1 MGRGAGLHARSAPER
16 REHPDA
22 RAVPAPVRQSSA
34 GGPLLHPRR
43 VRRAAR
49 PGAGH
54 GLLAHS
60 GEPAYPVLLSRL
72 GAGGCRQGRRPCGPG
87 VPLMAG
93 TATPRPKPKFKGLDP
108 ARSEEYLGWLRE
120 MMLIRRF
127 EEKAG
132 EAYSLG
138 KIGGF
143 CHLYIGQEAV
153 AVGSLAAL
161 GPDDYIT
168 CSYREHGHAL
178 ARGISARSVMAELF
192 GKAAGCSGGKGGS
205 MHLFDASLG
214 FLGGHGIVGG
224 HIPLTTG
231 MAFAAKYRDTDQV
244 AVCYFGEAAV
254 NNGAF
259 HEALNMAALWK
270 LPCIYVCENNRYGMG
285 TALERASA
293 IYDISERASS
303 YDMINEVV
311 DGQDVLTMKNAM
323 DRAVERARDEKAPTL
338 LEVRTY
344 RFMGHS
350 MSDPIHGHYRT
361 KEEVE
366 EHRKRDPI
374 VLWSRKL
381 ISDGIMDEPAVR
393 ALDAEVTAEIADAY
407 AFAEKAED
415 PDPRELYT

>member
-1 MGRGAGLHARSAPER
+1 
-16 REHPDA
+16 
-22 RAVPAPVRQSSA
+22 
-34 GGPLLHPRR
+34 
-43 VRRAAR
+43 
-49 PGAGH
+49 
-54 GLLAHS
+54 
-60 GEPAYPVLLSRL
+60 
-72 GAGGCRQGRRPCGPG
+72 
-87 VPLMAG
+87 
-93 TATPRPKPKFKGLDP
+93 KPFDP
-108 ARSEEYLGWLRE
+108 ALAEQYRAWLRQ
-120 MMLIRRF
+120 MLVIRRF

-153 AVGSLAAL
+153 AVGSIAAL
-161 GPDDYIT
+161 RPDDYIT

-178 ARGISARSVMAELF
+178 ARGISSRAVMAELF

-214 FLGGHGIVGG
+214 FLGGHAIVGG
-224 HIPLTTG
+224 HIPLATG
-231 MAFAAKYRDTDQV
+231 MAFAAKYRGTEQV

-270 LPCIYVCENNRYGMG
+270 LPCIYLCENNRYGMG

-303 YDMINEVV
+303 YDMLNEVV
-311 DGQDVLTMKNAM
+311 DGQDVLVMKNAM
-323 DRAVERARDEKAPTL
+323 DRAVERARTTQAPTL

-361 KEEVE
+361 REEVE

-374 VLWSRKL
+374 ALWSAKL
-381 ISDGIMDEPAVR
+381 MAEGILDEPAIR
-393 ALDAEVTAEIADAY
+393 ALDAEVMAEIGDAY
-407 AFAEKAED
+407 EFADNA
-415 PDPRELYT
+415 PDPELSDLWTDVYAPDGER

>member
-1 MGRGAGLHARSAPER
+1 MATTTK
-16 REHPDA
+16 
-22 RAVPAPVRQSSA
+22 PVRERLDQDTA
-34 GGPLLHPRR
+34 I
-43 VRRAAR
+43 
-49 PGAGH
+49 
-54 GLLAHS
+54 
-60 GEPAYPVLLSRL
+60 AY
-72 GAGGCRQGRRPCGPG
+72 RQ
-87 VPLMAG
+87 
-93 TATPRPKPKFKGLDP
+93 
-108 ARSEEYLGWLRE
+108 YLRQML
-120 MMLIRRF
+120 LIRHF

-153 AVGSLAAL
+153 AVGSLGAL

-178 ARGISARSVMAELF
+178 ARGISARAVMAELF
-192 GKAAGCSGGKGGS
+192 GKAPGCSGGKGGS

-214 FLGGHGIVGG
+214 FLGGHAIVGA
-224 HIPLTTG
+224 HIPLATG
-231 MAFAAKYRDTDQV
+231 MAFAIKYRETSQV

-270 LPCIYVCENNRYGMG
+270 LPAIYLCENNRYGMG

-293 IYDISERASS
+293 LYDISERACS
-303 YDMINEVV
+303 YDMANEVV
-311 DGQDVLTMKNAM
+311 DGQEVLTMNAAM
-323 DRAVERARDEKAPTL
+323 ERAVQRARKDKLPTL

-361 KEEVE
+361 REEVE
-366 EHRKRDPI
+366 GQRKRDPI
-374 VLWSRKL
+374 AVWSQRL
-381 ISDGIMDEPAVR
+381 IADGLMEQEAVR
-393 ALDAEVTAEIADAY
+393 SMDKDVMEEVEDAY
-407 AFAEKAED
+407 QFADGAADPEPGELFTDVYAEENNVNSK
-415 PDPRELYT
+415 P

>member
-1 MGRGAGLHARSAPER
+1 MATTAPPRSR
-16 REHPDA
+16 
-22 RAVPAPVRQSSA
+22 
-34 GGPLLHPRR
+34 
-43 VRRAAR
+43 
-49 PGAGH
+49 
-54 GLLAHS
+54 
-60 GEPAYPVLLSRL
+60 
-72 GAGGCRQGRRPCGPG
+72 
-87 VPLMAG
+87 
-93 TATPRPKPKFKGLDP
+93 PRPRGGLDP
-108 ARSEEYLGWLRE
+108 ARADVYRDWLRQ
-120 MMLIRRF
+120 MLLIRRF

-161 GPDDYIT
+161 GADDYIT

-178 ARGISARSVMAELF
+178 ARGMSARTVMAELF
-192 GKAAGCSGGKGGS
+192 GKAPGCSKGKGGS

-214 FLGGHGIVGG
+214 FLGGHGIVGA
-224 HIPLTTG
+224 HIPLATG
-231 MAFAAKYRDTDQV
+231 MAFAAKYRNTSQV

-270 LPCIYVCENNRYGMG
+270 LPVIYICENNRYGMG

-293 IYDISERASS
+293 IYDISERAYS
-303 YDMINEVV
+303 YDMPNEVV
-311 DGQDVLTMKNAM
+311 DGQDVLIMHAAM
-323 DRAVERARDEKAPTL
+323 ERAVERARADKVPTL

-366 EHRKRDPI
+366 GQRKRDPI
-374 VLWSRKL
+374 SVWSQRLIAEKL
-381 ISDGIMDEPAVR
+381 MDEAGVK
-393 ALDAEVTAEIADAY
+393 AMDKEVLQEVEDAY
-407 AFAEKAED
+407 QFADEAPEPEPEELFTDVYADEK
-415 PDPRELYT
+415 RET

>member
-1 MGRGAGLHARSAPER
+1 MAGSTAA
-16 REHPDA
+16 
-22 RAVPAPVRQSSA
+22 
-34 GGPLLHPRR
+34 
-43 VRRAAR
+43 RRARGGDR
-49 PGAGH
+49 PADAGM
-54 GLLAHS
+54 ADQ
-60 GEPAYPVLLSRL
+60 SRL
-72 GAGGCRQGRRPCGPG
+72 
-87 VPLMAG
+87 
-93 TATPRPKPKFKGLDP
+93 
-108 ARSEEYLGWLRE
+108 WLRE
-120 MMLIRRF
+120 MLLIRRF

-153 AVGSLAAL
+153 AVGSIAAL
-161 GPDDYIT
+161 RPDDYIV

-178 ARGISARSVMAELF
+178 ARGIPARAVMAELF

-205 MHLFDASLG
+205 MHLFDAARG
-214 FLGGHGIVGG
+214 FMGGHAIVGG
-224 HIPLTTG
+224 HIPLATG
-231 MAFAAKYRDTDQV
+231 MAFAAKYRGTEQV

-270 LPCIYVCENNRYGMG
+270 LPCVYICENNRYGMG

-311 DGQDVLTMKNAM
+311 DGQDVLAMKNAM
-323 DRAVERARDEKAPTL
+323 DRAVERARVEKAPTL

-374 VLWSRKL
+374 ALWSHKL
-381 ISDGIMDEPAVR
+381 ITDGLMDEAAVR

-407 AFAEKAED
+407 RFADEAAD
-415 PDPRELYT
+415 PEPGALFADVYAAAKE

>member
-1 MGRGAGLHARSAPER
+1 MAGSTATKKNKAG
-16 REHPDA
+16 PDA
-22 RAVPAPVRQSSA
+22 
-34 GGPLLHPRR
+34 
-43 VRRAAR
+43 
-49 PGAGH
+49 
-54 GLLAHS
+54 
-60 GEPAYPVLLSRL
+60 E
-72 GAGGCRQGRRPCGPG
+72 
-87 VPLMAG
+87 
-93 TATPRPKPKFKGLDP
+93 TAEQYRH
-108 ARSEEYLGWLRE
+108 WLRQ
-120 MMLIRRF
+120 MLLIRRF

-161 GPDDYIT
+161 RPDDYIT
-168 CSYREHGHAL
+168 ASYREHGHAL
-178 ARGISARSVMAELF
+178 ARGMSARSVMAELF

-205 MHLFDASLG
+205 MHLFNAELG

-231 MAFAAKYRDTDQV
+231 MAFAIKYRQTDQV
-244 AVCYFGEAAV
+244 AICYFGEAAV

-270 LPCIYVCENNRYGMG
+270 LPAIYLCENNRYGMG

-293 IYDISERASS
+293 IYDISERACS
-303 YDMINEVV
+303 YDMANEVV
-311 DGQDVLTMKNAM
+311 DGQDLLAVKAAT
-323 DRAVERARDEKAPTL
+323 DRAVQRARTQKLPTL

-366 EHRKRDPI
+366 EQRQRDPI
-374 VLWSRKL
+374 SLWSKAL
-381 ISDGIMDEPAVR
+381 IDQAVMDEEAIR
-393 ALDAEVTAEIADAY
+393 AMDTEVQAEVEDSY
-407 AFAEKAED
+407 QFAEEA
-415 PDPRELYT
+415 PDPSPEELTRDVYAPEAE

>member
-1 MGRGAGLHARSAPER
+1 MATTSAP
-16 REHPDA
+16 
-22 RAVPAPVRQSSA
+22 
-34 GGPLLHPRR
+34 
-43 VRRAAR
+43 AR
-49 PGAGH
+49 P
-54 GLLAHS
+54 
-60 GEPAYPVLLSRL
+60 
-72 GAGGCRQGRRPCGPG
+72 RPRG
-87 VPLMAG
+87 
-93 TATPRPKPKFKGLDP
+93 GLDP
-108 ARSEEYLGWLRE
+108 ARADVYRDWLRQ
-120 MMLIRRF
+120 MLLIRRF

-178 ARGISARSVMAELF
+178 ARGITPRTVMAELF
-192 GKAAGCSGGKGGS
+192 GKAAGGSKGKGGS
-205 MHLFDASLG
+205 MHIFDASLG

-231 MAFAAKYRDTDQV
+231 MAFAAKYRNTEQV

-270 LPCIYVCENNRYGMG
+270 LPAIYLCENNRYGMG

-303 YDMINEVV
+303 YDMANEVV
-311 DGQDVLTMKNAM
+311 DGQDVLVMHAAM
-323 DRAVERARDEKAPTL
+323 ERAVQRARTDKVPTL

-361 KEEVE
+361 KEDVE
-366 EHRKRDPI
+366 DQRKRDPI
-374 VLWSRKL
+374 SVWSQRL
-381 ISDGIMDEPAVR
+381 IAEGMIEEAAAK
-393 ALDAEVTAEIADAY
+393 ALDKEIIVEVEDAY
-407 AFAEKAED
+407 KFAEEA
-415 PDPRELYT
+415 PDPEAGELYTDVYAEEEKREE

>member
-1 MGRGAGLHARSAPER
+1 MAQTTTKRTRSAPKTI
-16 REHPDA
+16 
-22 RAVPAPVRQSSA
+22 
-34 GGPLLHPRR
+34 
-43 VRRAAR
+43 
-49 PGAGH
+49 
-54 GLLAHS
+54 
-60 GEPAYPVLLSRL
+60 EPALADEY
-72 GAGGCRQGRRPCGPG
+72 RR
-87 VPLMAG
+87 
-93 TATPRPKPKFKGLDP
+93 
-108 ARSEEYLGWLRE
+108 WLRQ
-120 MMLIRRF
+120 MLVIRRF

-153 AVGSLAAL
+153 AVGSIAAL
-161 GPDDYIT
+161 REDDYIV

-178 ARGISARSVMAELF
+178 ARGISARAVMAELF

-205 MHLFDASLG
+205 MHLFDAKLG

-224 HIPLTTG
+224 HIPLATG
-231 MAFAAKYRDTDQV
+231 MGFAIKYRGADQV

-270 LPCIYVCENNRYGMG
+270 LPVVYICENNRYGMG

-311 DGQDVLTMKNAM
+311 DGQDVLVMKNAM
-323 DRAVERARDEKAPTL
+323 DRAVERARIEKAPTL

-361 KEEVE
+361 REEVE

-374 VLWSRKL
+374 ALWSQRL
-381 ISDGIMDEPAVR
+381 RENGLMDEAAIR
-393 ALDAEVTAEIADAY
+393 ALDSEVQAEIGDAY
-407 AFAEKAED
+407 DFAEQA
-415 PDPRELYT
+415 PDPEPDQLYADVYAPRQSEP

>member
-1 MGRGAGLHARSAPER
+1 
-16 REHPDA
+16 
-22 RAVPAPVRQSSA
+22 
-34 GGPLLHPRR
+34 
-43 VRRAAR
+43 
-49 PGAGH
+49 
-54 GLLAHS
+54 
-60 GEPAYPVLLSRL
+60 
-72 GAGGCRQGRRPCGPG
+72 
-87 VPLMAG
+87 MA
-93 TATPRPKPKFKGLDP
+93 TSTKPRPRPRKVLDP
-108 ARSEEYLGWLRE
+108 DRAETYRDWLRQ
-120 MMLIRRF
+120 MLLIRRF

-153 AVGSLAAL
+153 AVGSIAAL
-161 GPDDYIT
+161 RTDDYIT

-178 ARGISARSVMAELF
+178 ARGISPRAVMAELF
-192 GKAAGCSGGKGGS
+192 GKAAGCSRGKGGS

-224 HIPLTTG
+224 HIPLATG
-231 MAFAAKYRDTDQV
+231 MAFAAKYRATDQV

-270 LPCIYVCENNRYGMG
+270 LPAVYICENNRYGMG

-303 YDMINEVV
+303 YDMANEVV
-311 DGQDVLTMKNAM
+311 DGQDVLIMHAAM
-323 DRAVERARDEKAPTL
+323 ERAVERARADKVPTL

-366 EHRKRDPI
+366 DQRKRDPI
-374 VLWSRKL
+374 SVWSQRL
-381 ISDGIMDEPAVR
+381 MAEGIMEEAEIK
-393 ALDAEVTAEIADAY
+393 ALDKEVIREVEDAY
-407 AFAEKAED
+407 QFAEEA
-415 PDPRELYT
+415 PDPEPGELFTDVYAS

>member
-1 MGRGAGLHARSAPER
+1 MATT
-16 REHPDA
+16 
-22 RAVPAPVRQSSA
+22 VR
-34 GGPLLHPRR
+34 
-43 VRRAAR
+43 AR
-49 PGAGH
+49 P
-54 GLLAHS
+54 
-60 GEPAYPVLLSRL
+60 
-72 GAGGCRQGRRPCGPG
+72 RPRG
-87 VPLMAG
+87 
-93 TATPRPKPKFKGLDP
+93 GLDP
-108 ARSEEYLGWLRE
+108 DRADVYRDWLRQ
-120 MMLIRRF
+120 MLLIRRF

-178 ARGISARSVMAELF
+178 ARGISPRTVMSELF
-192 GKAAGCSGGKGGS
+192 GKAAGGSKGKGGS
-205 MHLFDASLG
+205 MHIFDASLG

-231 MAFAAKYRDTDQV
+231 MAFAAKYRETEQV

-270 LPCIYVCENNRYGMG
+270 LPAIYLCENNRYGMG

-303 YDMINEVV
+303 YDMANEVV
-311 DGQDVLTMKNAM
+311 DGQDVLVMHAAM
-323 DRAVERARDEKAPTL
+323 ERAVQRARTDKVPTL

-366 EHRKRDPI
+366 DQRKRDPI
-374 VLWSRKL
+374 AVWSKRLIAEGLADEASVKALDKEIIGEVNDAYQFAEEAPDPDADELWS
-381 ISDGIMDEPAVR
+381 DVY
-393 ALDAEVTAEIADAY
+393 V
-407 AFAEKAED
+407 
-415 PDPRELYT
+415 

>member
-1 MGRGAGLHARSAPER
+1 MTS
-16 REHPDA
+16 
-22 RAVPAPVRQSSA
+22 
-34 GGPLLHPRR
+34 
-43 VRRAAR
+43 
-49 PGAGH
+49 
-54 GLLAHS
+54 
-60 GEPAYPVLLSRL
+60 
-72 GAGGCRQGRRPCGPG
+72 
-87 VPLMAG
+87 
-93 TATPRPKPKFKGLDP
+93 TAKPKPKPTTRPRGLDP
-108 ARSEEYLGWLRE
+108 AKAETYRRWLRQ
-120 MMLIRRF
+120 MLLIRRF

-178 ARGISARSVMAELF
+178 VRGISARAVMAELF
-192 GKAAGCSGGKGGS
+192 GKAEGCSGGKGGS

-231 MAFAAKYRDTDQV
+231 MAFAAKYRNTSQV

-270 LPCIYVCENNRYGMG
+270 LPAIYICENNRYGMG

-293 IYDISERASS
+293 IYDISERAYS
-303 YDMINEVV
+303 YDMANEVV
-311 DGQDVLTMKNAM
+311 DGQDVLVMHAAM
-323 DRAVERARDEKAPTL
+323 ERAVERARQAKHPTL

-361 KEEVE
+361 REEVE
-366 EHRKRDPI
+366 DQRKRDPI
-374 VLWSRKL
+374 TVWTQRL
-381 ISDGIMDEPAVR
+381 IEDGLMQQDEAKALDKAVMDEV
-393 ALDAEVTAEIADAY
+393 DDAY
-407 AFAEKAED
+407 RFADEAPE
-415 PDPRELYT
+415 PAPEELYTHVYANP

>member
-1 MGRGAGLHARSAPER
+1 MTAKADRKQAPKAAAPTAEG
-16 REHPDA
+16 PDA
-22 RAVPAPVRQSSA
+22 ET
-34 GGPLLHPRR
+34 RR
-43 VRRAAR
+43 
-49 PGAGH
+49 
-54 GLLAHS
+54 
-60 GEPAYPVLLSRL
+60 
-72 GAGGCRQGRRPCGPG
+72 
-87 VPLMAG
+87 
-93 TATPRPKPKFKGLDP
+93 D
-108 ARSEEYLGWLRE
+108 WLRQ
-120 MMLIRRF
+120 MLLIRRF

-153 AVGSLAAL
+153 AVGSIAAL
-161 GPDDYIT
+161 EQGDYIT
-168 CSYREHGHAL
+168 ASYREHGHAL
-178 ARGISARSVMAELF
+178 ARGMTSRAAMAELF
-192 GKAAGCSGGKGGS
+192 GKADGCSSGKGGS

-231 MAFAAKYRDTDQV
+231 MAFAIKYKEQDRV

-270 LPCIYVCENNRYGMG
+270 LPAIYICENNRYGMG

-293 IYDISERASS
+293 VYDISERAGS
-303 YDMINEVV
+303 YDMDREVV
-311 DGQDVLTMKNAM
+311 DGQDVLTVYQAM
-323 DRAVERARDEKAPTL
+323 QRAVKRARELKHPTL
-338 LEVRTY
+338 LEIRTY

-361 KEEVE
+361 REEVE

-374 VLWSRKL
+374 LVWSERLKA
-381 ISDGIMDEPAVR
+381 DGMIDDKGIK
-393 ALDAEVTAEIADAY
+393 ALDAAVVSEVDDAY
-407 AFAEKAED
+407 RFAETA
-415 PDPRELYT
+415 PDPEPGELWTDVYAPTGESA

>member
-1 MGRGAGLHARSAPER
+1 MA
-16 REHPDA
+16 D
-22 RAVPAPVRQSSA
+22 Q
-34 GGPLLHPRR
+34 
-43 VRRAAR
+43 
-49 PGAGH
+49 
-54 GLLAHS
+54 
-60 GEPAYPVLLSRL
+60 YRL
-72 GAGGCRQGRRPCGPG
+72 
-87 VPLMAG
+87 
-93 TATPRPKPKFKGLDP
+93 
-108 ARSEEYLGWLRE
+108 WLRE
-120 MMLIRRF
+120 MLVIRRF

-153 AVGSLAAL
+153 AVGSIAAL
-161 GPDDYIT
+161 RPDDYIV

-178 ARGISARSVMAELF
+178 ARGIPARTVMAELF

-205 MHLFDASLG
+205 MHLFDAG
-214 FLGGHGIVGG
+214 KRFLGGHAIVGG
-224 HIPLTTG
+224 HIPLAAG
-231 MAFAAKYRDTDQV
+231 LGFAIRYKGGDQV
-244 AVCYFGEAAV
+244 CICYFGEAAV

-270 LPCIYVCENNRYGMG
+270 LPCVYICENNRYGMG

-311 DGQDVLTMKNAM
+311 DGQDVLVMKNAM
-323 DRAVERARDEKAPTL
+323 DRAVERARAEKAPTL

-374 VLWSRKL
+374 ALWSHKL
-381 ISDGIMDEPAVR
+381 ITDGLMDEAADPEPG
-393 ALDAEVTAEIADAY
+393 ALFADVY
-407 AFAEKAED
+407 APEKG
-415 PDPRELYT
+415 

>member
-1 MGRGAGLHARSAPER
+1 
-16 REHPDA
+16 
-22 RAVPAPVRQSSA
+22 
-34 GGPLLHPRR
+34 
-43 VRRAAR
+43 
-49 PGAGH
+49 
-54 GLLAHS
+54 
-60 GEPAYPVLLSRL
+60 
-72 GAGGCRQGRRPCGPG
+72 
-87 VPLMAG
+87 MAG
-93 TATPRPKPKFKGLDP
+93 TAARR
-108 ARSEEYLGWLRE
+108 ARSTARPAGAAAAEEHRRWLRE
-120 MMLIRRF
+120 MLVIRRF

-153 AVGSLAAL
+153 AVGSIAAL
-161 GPDDYIT
+161 RPDDYIV

-178 ARGISARSVMAELF
+178 ARGIPPRAVMAELF
-192 GKAAGCSGGKGGS
+192 GKAAGCSRGKGGS
-205 MHLFDASLG
+205 MHLFDASRG
-214 FLGGHGIVGG
+214 FMGGHGIVGG
-224 HIPLTTG
+224 HIPLATG
-231 MAFAAKYRDTDQV
+231 MAFAAKYRATEQV

-270 LPCIYVCENNRYGMG
+270 LPCVYLCENNRYGMG

-311 DGQDVLTMKNAM
+311 DGQDVLVMKNAM
-323 DRAVERARDEKAPTL
+323 DRAVERARIEKAPTL

-374 VLWSRKL
+374 VLWSHKL
-381 ISDGIMDEPAVR
+381 IEDGLLDEAAIR
-393 ALDAEVTAEIADAY
+393 AMDAEVTAEIADAY
-407 AFAEKAED
+407 QFADQA
-415 PDPRELYT
+415 PDPEAAELYRDVYAEEQPGRPL